1 MGICGRNLL
10 NLRTLTP
17 QIFKDLSNIEEV
29 VSLPRA
35 EDVLPPLPPEILLFT
50 PLTEDINPSL
60 SAKPAT
66 TFSVENAR
74 QDNTYIPQGPPIV
87 ALTRLKA
94 K

>member
-35 EDVLPPLPPEILLFT
+35 EDVLPAVPPEILLFT

-60 SAKPAT
+60 SAKSAT